1 MDWISFIGIV
11 ILGGIGALLFR
22 RRRQRRLTLTQ
33 HTLRCPVHDCRATV
47 AVRTDGIAPPSHRH
61 VDVTACS
68 LRPPTS
74 FVPPARRAYFSD
86 MPLPGSY
93 LYEVSQAPC
102 HSEEVAC
109 PKRCLLVLN
118 AAESGASAE
127 PLRCTS
133 GTSDG
138 LELVR
143 RTQTPAITR
152 VLWYH
157 SA

>member
-1 MDWISFIGIV
+1 MDWIPLIGIV
-11 ILGGIGALLFR
+11 ILGGIGTLLFW

-33 HTLRCPVHDCRATV
+33 HTLRCPVDDCRATL
-47 AVRTDGIAPPSHRH
+47 AVRTDAIAHPSRRH

-74 FVPPARRAYFSD
+74 FVPPARTTYFSD
-86 MPLPGSY
+86 MSPPVPY
-93 LYEVSQAPC
+93 RYEVSQAPC

-118 AAESGASAE
+118 AAERGASAE
-127 PLRCTS
+127 PIRCTS
-133 GTSDG
+133 GMSDS

-143 RTQTPAITR
+143 QTQTPAITR